1 MQASTPTHGLLR
13 AGILGSEVPQCLSV
27 ERPSRCHMECRGTS
41 AIRLAGWHARS
52 GWGRGYLRRRQPL
65 PAHGALARPW
75 WRGAATAPRAP
86 PVRNRQCVCV
96 TAHRRSSNQHSN
108 SALTLRPDVFNLYC
122 SAVDGWM
129 GKASAGVH
137 GHMGARKRSARTDR
151 AALVIAAQCARPG
164 TLSSSLIPLQDRWTP
179 PPPRPRPPPGQCS
192 LRPEHVRAHSLQ
204 PRQR

>member
-1 MQASTPTHGLLR
+1 M
-13 AGILGSEVPQCLSV
+13 LGSWAARCPSVCQWKGRADVIWSV
-27 ERPSRCHMECRGTS
+27 EEHRLYAWRGMLAVVGAAATCDDDSLCPRMALSR
-41 AIRLAGWHARS
+41 
-52 GWGRGYLRRRQPL
+52 GRGGVEQQPL
-65 PAHGALARPW
+65 RELRLC
-75 WRGAATAPRAP
+75 ATDS
-86 PVRNRQCVCV
+86 VCV

-179 PPPRPRPPPGQCS
+179 PPPPPPPPPGQCS

-204 PRQR
+204 PRQC